1 MASTTKT
8 KGPSPEPSKPSEPKS
23 KGSAATKSA
32 HSPESARPSA
42 MRETIE
48 SVVVAF
54 ILAFMFKTFE
64 AEAFVIPTGSMAPT
78 LYGRNKAAHCP
89 MCNTDFTIGASD
101 EVETE
106 TDYVIPGARIDS
118 AICPNCRYRLGNKD
132 IYDVPVFKGDGI
144 LVNKFSFEIRDPQ
157 RWQVV
162 VFKYP
167 EEPKTNYIK
176 RCVALPN
183 ETICIRQGNLYGRT
197 EQGEWRILRKDDP
210 NKQRVLQMNVYDND
224 HPERP
229 LLDKGWP
236 ERWAAVKKADG
247 PNAIAGWSTDTQGWI
262 PDGAARSFH
271 LPLERAA
278 KDYQWFRYRHYVP
291 NEEAWR
297 RAAQDLPLDAQAKLI
312 TDFCGYNA
320 FSSSN
325 GRIVA
330 DDLGFYWV
338 GDLTVNCRIDVQKT
352 DPKGQVVLELNE
364 GPRVYRC
371 RIDLASGRATL
382 VYAEPRDKKD
392 PGQEHKL
399 ADAETRFVGT
409 GQHDLSFANVDDRL
423 CLWVDNRLIDFGPE
437 ACYSAYGGSDIQR
450 PWDEDLIPAGI
461 AVRGAEATVSHLLL
475 QRDVYYR
482 NDFVHQRS
490 GPFTDESSYENIEE
504 YDGVK
509 EDLVRNQGH
518 PAEWFREYESHLA
531 SRQTGPGQRYEN
543 ILFEFTM
550 GPDEFFM
557 MGDNSPRSKDS
568 RLWWN
573 TRHAAHNYSVPRDAL
588 VGKAFFIYW
597 PHGIPFLNDGR
608 GYPDGPD
615 SILANDVTGPFFYN
629 YTRDPNGDP
638 VLDLTYPKRRVPFYP
653 DIARMHRIR

>member
-8 KGPSPEPSKPSEPKS
+8 KGPSQDPSKPIEPKS
-23 KGSAATKSA
+23 KGSAATKGGSS
-32 HSPESARPSA
+32 HPETARPTA

-48 SVVVAF
+48 SIVVAF

-89 MCNTDFTIGASD
+89 KCGTDFTIGASD

-118 AICPNCRYRLGNKD
+118 AICPNCRYRLGNEQ

-144 LVNKFSFEIRDPQ
+144 LVNKFSFEIRDPE
-157 RWQVV
+157 RWQVA

-176 RCVALPN
+176 RCVGLPN
-183 ETICIRQGNLYGRT
+183 ETICIRQGNVYGKN
-197 EQGEWRILRKDDP
+197 EHGEWQILRKDPD
-210 NKQRVLQMNVYDND
+210 KQRVLQMNVYDND

-229 LLDKGWP
+229 LVDAGWP
-236 ERWAAVKKADG
+236 ERWAAVKKVDG

-262 PDGAARSFH
+262 PDAQARSFH
-271 LPLERAA
+271 LPLDRA
-278 KDYQWFRYRHYVP
+278 KDFQWFRYRHYVP
-291 NEEAWR
+291 TEDAWR
-297 RAAQDLPLDAQAKLI
+297 RAAQGLTLEPQARLI

-338 GDLTVNCRIDVQKT
+338 GDLTVNCRINIEKADA
-352 DPKGQVVLELNE
+352 DGQVLLELNE

-371 RIDLASGRATL
+371 RIDLASGKATL

-392 PGQEHKL
+392 PGEEHKL
-399 ADAETRFVGT
+399 AEAQTRFAGS
-409 GQHDLSFANVDDRL
+409 GQHDVSFANVDDRL
-423 CLWVDNRLIDFGPE
+423 CLWIDNRLIDFGPG
-437 ACYSAYGGSDIQR
+437 ASYSAYGGSDIQR
-450 PWDEDLIPAGI
+450 PWDEDLIPVGI
-461 AVRGAEATVSHLLL
+461 AVRGAEATVSRLLL
-475 QRDVYYR
+475 QRDIYYR

-504 YDGVK
+504 YDGSK
-509 EDLVRNQGH
+509 EDLVRDQTH

-543 ILFEFTM
+543 IAFEFTM

-573 TRHAAHNYSVPRDAL
+573 MRHAVHNYAVPRDAL

-608 GYPDGPD
+608 GYPTGPD
-615 SILANDVTGPFFYN
+615 SILNNDLTGPFFYN
-629 YTRDPNGDP
+629 YTRNANGDP
-638 VLDLTYPKRRVPFYP
+638 ILDTDYPKRRIPFYP
-653 DIARMHRIR
+653 DIGRMHRIR

>member
-1 MASTTKT
+1 MASTTKP
-8 KGPSPEPSKPSEPKS
+8 KGPSPEPARPFEPKS
-23 KGSAATKSA
+23 KASASKAA
-32 HSPESARPSA
+32 APPETARPTA

-48 SVVVAF
+48 SIVVAF

-78 LYGRNKAAHCP
+78 LYGRNKAATCP
-89 MCNTDFTIGASD
+89 KCGTEFTIGASD

-118 AICPNCRYRLGNKD
+118 AICPNCRYRLDHKD

-183 ETICIRQGNLYGRT
+183 ETICIRQGNLYRKNDQDAW
-197 EQGEWRILRKDDP
+197 EILRKDDP

-224 HPERP
+224 HPERD
-229 LLDKGWP
+229 LLNAGWP
-236 ERWAAVKKADG
+236 ERWAAVKRGDG
-247 PNAIAGWSTDTQGWI
+247 ANAIAGWAPDVQGWV
-262 PDGAARSFH
+262 PDGQTRTFH
-271 LPLERAA
+271 LTLDRGA
-278 KDYQWFRYRHYVP
+278 KELQWFRYRNYVP
-291 NEEAWR
+291 TEETWR
-297 RAAQDLPLDAQAKLI
+297 RAGQGQPLETPQARLI

-320 FSSSN
+320 FSS
-325 GRIVA
+325 GRIAA

-338 GDLTVNCRIDVQKT
+338 GDLTLNCRIDVQQAQP
-352 DPKGQVVLELNE
+352 DSQVVLELNE
-364 GPRVYRC
+364 GARVYRC
-371 RIDLASGRATL
+371 RIDLASGRAAL

-399 ADAETRFVGT
+399 AEADTRFVGT
-409 GQHDLSFANVDDRL
+409 GQHDVSFANVDDRL
-423 CLWVDNRLIDFGPE
+423 CLWIDNRLIDFGQG
-437 ACYSAYGGSDIQR
+437 ACYSPYGGSDIQR
-450 PWDEDLIPAGI
+450 PWDEDLIPAGVG
-461 AVRGAEATVSHLLL
+461 AKGAEATVSHLVL

-490 GPFTDESSYENIEE
+490 GPYTDESSYENIEE
-504 YDGVK
+504 FDGDK
-509 EDLVRNQGH
+509 SQLV
-518 PAEWFREYESHLA
+518 AEQTRPSDWYRTYENGLA
-531 SRQTGPGQRYEN
+531 SRHHGPGERYET
-543 ILFEFTM
+543 ISFDFTL

-573 TRHAAHNYSVPRDAL
+573 TRHAAHNYAVPREAL

-615 SILANDVTGPFFYN
+615 SILHNDFTGPFFYN
-629 YTRDPNGDP
+629 YTRDSNGDP
-638 VLDLTYPKRRVPFYP
+638 EIDWNYPKRRIPFYP

>member
-1 MASTTKT
+1 MASTTKP
-8 KGPSPEPSKPSEPKS
+8 KGPSPEPARPFEPKS
-23 KGSAATKSA
+23 KGSPSTKSA
-32 HSPESARPSA
+32 AASPETARPTA

-78 LYGRNKAAHCP
+78 LYGRNKAATCP
-89 MCNTDFTIGASD
+89 KCGTEFTIGASD

-106 TDYVIPGARIDS
+106 TDYVIPNARIDS
-118 AICPNCRYRLGNKD
+118 AICPNCRYHLDSSEVYN
-132 IYDVPVFKGDGI
+132 VPVFKGDGI

-176 RCVALPN
+176 RCVGLPN
-183 ETICIRQGNLYGRT
+183 DTLCIRQGNVYGRD
-197 EQGEWRILRKDDP
+197 EHGDWQILRKDDP

-229 LLDKGWP
+229 LIDAGWP
-236 ERWAAVKKADG
+236 ERWAAVKKADS
-247 PNAIAGWSTDTQGWI
+247 PNAIAGWTPDSNGWI
-262 PDGAARSFH
+262 PDGQARSFH
-271 LPLERAA
+271 LPLERA
-278 KDYQWFRYRHYVP
+278 KDFQWFRYRHFVP
-291 NEEAWR
+291 TEEVWR
-297 RAAQDLPLDAQAKLI
+297 RATLSQPLDNPQPKLI

-320 FSSSN
+320 FSS
-325 GRIVA
+325 GRIAA

-338 GDLTVNCRIDVQKT
+338 GDLTLNCSIDVAQSQ
-352 DPKGQVVLELNE
+352 PEGQVVLELNE

-371 RIDLASGRATL
+371 RIDLSTGRATI
-382 VYAEPRDKKD
+382 VYAEPRDKND
-392 PGQEHKL
+392 PGEEHKL
-399 ADAETRFVGT
+399 AEADTRFAGT
-409 GQHDLSFANVDDRL
+409 GRHDVSFANVDDRL
-423 CLWVDNRLIDFGPE
+423 CLWVDNRLIDFGAG
-437 ACYSAYGGSDIQR
+437 ACYNPYGGLEIQR
-450 PWDEDLIPAGI
+450 PLDEDLIPAGV

-490 GPFTDESSYENIEE
+490 GPLADDSSYENIEE
-504 YDGVK
+504 FDGDK
-509 EDLVRNQGH
+509 GLLISEQGR
-518 PAEWFREYESHLA
+518 PAEWFRTYENGLA
-531 SRQTGPGQRYEN
+531 SRHRGPGERYDN
-543 ILFEFTM
+543 ISFEFMM

-573 TRHAAHNYSVPRDAL
+573 TRHAVHNYAVPRDAL

-597 PHGIPFLNDGR
+597 PHGIPFLNDGK
-608 GYPDGPD
+608 GYPDGSD
-615 SILANDVTGPFFYN
+615 SILHNDYTGPFFYN
-629 YTRDPNGDP
+629 YTRDANGNP
-638 VLDLTYPKRRVPFYP
+638 VLDWDYPKRRIPFYP

>member
-1 MASTTKT
+1 MASTTKS
-8 KGPSPEPSKPSEPKS
+8 KGPSPESSKPFEPRS
-23 KGSAATKSA
+23 KGSTATKSA
-32 HSPESARPSA
+32 PASPETARPSA

-48 SVVVAF
+48 SIVVAF

-78 LYGRNKAAHCP
+78 LYGRNKSAICP
-89 MCNTDFTIGASD
+89 MCHTAFTIGASD

-118 AICPNCRYRLGNKD
+118 AICPNCRYRLDNKD
-132 IYDVPVFKGDGI
+132 IYNVPVFKGDGI

-176 RCVALPN
+176 RCVGLPN
-183 ETICIRQGNLYGRT
+183 ETICIRQGNVYGKND
-197 EQGEWRILRKDDP
+197 QGAWEILRKDDP

-229 LLDKGWP
+229 LLDAGWP

-262 PDGAARSFH
+262 PDGEARSFH
-271 LPLERAA
+271 LPLERGA
-278 KDYQWFRYRHYVP
+278 KEFQWFRYRNYLP
-291 NEEAWR
+291 SEETWR
-297 RAAQDLPLDAQAKLI
+297 KLANKLPLEPQAKLI

-320 FSSSN
+320 FSSSI

-330 DDLGFYWV
+330 DDLGLYWV
-338 GDLTVNCRIDVQKT
+338 GDLTVNCRIDVQQA
-352 DPKGQVVLELNE
+352 DPNGQVVLELNE

-382 VYAEPRDKKD
+382 LYAEPRDKKD
-392 PGQEHKL
+392 PGEEHKL
-399 ADAETRFVGT
+399 AEADTRFVGA
-409 GQHDLSFANVDDRL
+409 GQHDVSFANVDDRL
-423 CLWVDNRLIDFGPE
+423 CLWVDNRLIDFGAG

-461 AVRGAEATVSHLLL
+461 AVRGAEATVSHLVL

-509 EDLVRNQGH
+509 EDLVREQSH

-531 SRQTGPGQRYEN
+531 SRQAGPGQRYET
-543 ILFEFTM
+543 ISFDFAI

-573 TRHAAHNYSVPRDAL
+573 TRHAAHNFAVPRDAL

-608 GYPDGPD
+608 GYPDGPS

-629 YTRDPNGDP
+629 YTRDNGEP
-638 VLDLTYPKRRVPFYP
+638 VIDFDYPKRRIPFYP